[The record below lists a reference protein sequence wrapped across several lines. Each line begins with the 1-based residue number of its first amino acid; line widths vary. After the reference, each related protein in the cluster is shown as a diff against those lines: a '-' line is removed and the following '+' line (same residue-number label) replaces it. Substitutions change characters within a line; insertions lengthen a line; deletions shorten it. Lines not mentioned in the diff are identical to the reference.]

1 MSASGLSVGRAILSW
16 LVYPLLTGGGVY
28 AAWRLLSAGVPL
40 AVSVVVVT
48 AAATGAVIVLER
60 LVPYSR
66 DWQRILPDLPTDAG
80 HLILGN
86 TAAEIFRLLMVGPFL
101 ALSTYLAGV
110 AGSPL
115 WPAHLPMIFQLFLA
129 LILAEFGGYWGHRL
143 MHERPLLFRMHA
155 VHHSAERIYF
165 MTGARNH
172 AIEVVFLAALA
183 LFPLL
188 VLGAGEVVIGLVA
201 GFSGIHYML
210 QHANI
215 DIRLGPFKYIING
228 PEMHRYHHSR
238 KLVEANANY
247 AGVLLLWDWVF
258 GTIFRPPSGKTPPI
272 DVGLTDMPAF
282 PQGLWGQLAS
292 PFRRSLWSGR
302 RDG

>member
-1 MSASGLSVGRAILSW
+1 MARALLSW
-16 LVYPLLTGGGVY
+16 LIYPVLTAGGVY
-28 AAWRLLSAGVPL
+28 AAWILLSSGVSL
-40 AVSVVVVT
+40 AVSVVAVTVV
-48 AAATGAVIVLER
+48 AGGFVIALER
-60 LVPYSR
+60 LLPYSR
-66 DWQRILPDLPTDAG
+66 EWQHILPDVPIDTG

-86 TAAEIFRLLMVGPFL
+86 AAAETVRLLMIGPLL

-110 AGSPL
+110 VGSPL
-115 WPAHLPMIFQLFLA
+115 WPAHLPMIAQLFLA
-129 LILAEFGGYWGHRL
+129 LAVAEFGGYWGHRL

-155 VHHSAERIYF
+155 VHHSAERMYF

-172 AIEVVFLAALA
+172 AIEVAFLATLA

-238 KLVEANANY
+238 KLAEANANY

-258 GTIFRPPSGKTPPI
+258 GTVFRPPQGKAPSI

-282 PQGLWGQLAS
+282 PRGFLGQLAS
-292 PFRRSLWSGR
+292 PFRRSLWNQR
-302 RDG
+302 PRP